1 MIWFNGDAMWETG
14 DYIGFAGLPGTF
26 FIVTLRNGMGDNI
39 LNTNSFLPGPQVVAS
54 WFIWLMII
62 MLVFL
67 ILMNLIIQL
76 IEGNYVAVKDGRTEE
91 AYQKKCTVLCE
102 LNEVFGKIAKRKA
115 INILITREYVDAPD
129 FNNDT
134 DETAKGLKKVLA
146 SNKINTLKNMGEL
159 HKTI

>member
-1 MIWFNGDAMWETG
+1 
-14 DYIGFAGLPGTF
+14 
-26 FIVTLRNGMGDNI
+26 MGDNI

-91 AYQKKCTVLCE
+91 AY
-102 LNEVFGKIAKRKA
+102 
-115 INILITREYVDAPD
+115 
-129 FNNDT
+129 
-134 DETAKGLKKVLA
+134 
-146 SNKINTLKNMGEL
+146 
-159 HKTI
+159 

>member
-14 DYIGFAGLPGTF
+14 DYIGFGGLPVAF

-102 LNEVFGKIAKRKA
+102 QPLGAESRK
-115 INILITREYVDAPD
+115 L
-129 FNNDT
+129 
-134 DETAKGLKKVLA
+134 
-146 SNKINTLKNMGEL
+146 S
-159 HKTI
+159 